1 MYKRPKIE
9 DFIDDP
15 DRNGSD
21 GCTVVFYQDE
31 EEEYLEALEKYC
43 DFLESIGGAQVLLR
57 AREEEIEEL
66 SRCVKAYDNDIIDT
80 RHALFM
86 AIEER
91 YLDDSLAFKRL
102 NYLNEFNIDKD
113 FDGVIE
119 FENKKYDTKDIVMIK
134 HTGPYKIYA
143 GKTKNFYRLKL
154 QTKET
159 FITIVNEGLTDGFNF
174 ISSIQR
180 KYIR

>member
-1 MYKRPKIE
+1 MMYKRPKIE
-9 DFIDDP
+9 DYIHDP

-66 SRCVKAYDNDIIDT
+66 SRCVKAYDNDIIDA

-86 AIEER
+86 AIE
-91 YLDDSLAFKRL
+91 DA
-102 NYLNEFNIDKD
+102 
-113 FDGVIE
+113 
-119 FENKKYDTKDIVMIK
+119 
-134 HTGPYKIYA
+134 
-143 GKTKNFYRLKL
+143 
-154 QTKET
+154 
-159 FITIVNEGLTDGFNF
+159 TDGLVDYE
-174 ISSIQR
+174 
-180 KYIR
+180 KYISRRNASGLYDICASYYADKNTSDKNIKIMAMFYDLLAQEESKK

>member
-86 AIEER
+86 AIE
-91 YLDDSLAFKRL
+91 DAT
-102 NYLNEFNIDKD
+102 
-113 FDGVIE
+113 DGLVDW
-119 FENKKYDTKDIVMIK
+119 KKYVDKRNARELYEICKLYYTDINTSNRETKTMVL
-134 HTGPYKIYA
+134 
-143 GKTKNFYRLKL
+143 FYNLLAQEESK
-154 QTKET
+154 Q
-159 FITIVNEGLTDGFNF
+159 
-174 ISSIQR
+174 
-180 KYIR
+180 